1 MFAKHT
7 RKLGAKLRT
16 FASKANL
23 PKSLSQ
29 LAQEKAE
36 KGHPASCKP
45 EIKVIRVQQLAK
57 AKLQSARLPHE
68 STRLPHESARLAQD
82 PVAGDPDV
90 DDVPMAARLS
100 MEKVRT

>member
-36 KGHPASCKP
+36 KGPPVSCKP
-45 EIKVIRVQQLAK
+45 EIKVKQEQQLTK
-57 AKLQSARLPHE
+57 AKLQSASRLP
-68 STRLPHESARLAQD
+68 RESARLPQD
-82 PVAGDPDV
+82 PVAGAPDV
-90 DDVPMAARLS
+90 DDVPMAARLG
-100 MEKVRT
+100 MQKVRT